1 MKISLIIPVYNVEKY
16 VEKCLRSCINQDLS
30 KDEYEIIVV
39 NDGSPDG
46 SLEIVQRIAAQEP
59 NIKVISQENQG
70 LSMARNNGLAQAQGD
85 YVWFIDSDDWI
96 EENCLKE
103 IADKCEAEQL
113 DLLQI
118 QYKLAYED
126 GRDPVTPN
134 QKTLPGVLSGVEV
147 TERGGVPDP
156 APFSVL
162 RSRYLK
168 DNNFSFY
175 PGIYH
180 EDSELKPRVM
190 YLASRIAFLD
200 KPVYYYLQRGGG
212 SIMSTFRPK
221 SGFDYITVAEH
232 IHDFR
237 DKFVDSPKARR
248 HFDVMISVYIN
259 NALHIISMQR
269 NDQEKEFNRRLYD
282 SRHLFDSLGNALL
295 KNKIENV
302 LFRLL
307 PKQYIF
313 VYRMM
318 KGRIVLK

>member
-16 VEKCLRSCINQDLS
+16 VEKCLRSCINQDLP

-70 LSMARNNGLAQAQGD
+70 LSMARNNGFAQAQGD

-126 GRDPVTPN
+126 GRDCVTPN

-180 EDSELKPRVM
+180 EDSELKHRLV
-190 YLASRIAFLD
+190 YLAEKIAFLG
-200 KPVYYYLQRGGG
+200 KPVYFYLQRASG
-212 SIMSTFRPK
+212 SITAVPNPK
-221 SGFDYITVAEH
+221 RAFDYIFVAERLY
-232 IHDFR
+232 DFKKHCVKEK
-237 DKFVDSPKARR
+237 DAIA
-248 HFDVMISVYIN
+248 HFDYYISMYIN
-259 NALHIISMQR
+259 NALSIISR
-269 NDQEKEFNRRLYD
+269 TSKEDCVEFNEYIYKKKY
-282 SRHLFDSLGNALL
+282 LFASLAVSLL
-295 KNKIENV
+295 KYRIEFFLFATFPKLYVGIYKI
-302 LFRLL
+302 L
-307 PKQYIF
+307 K
-313 VYRMM
+313 
-318 KGRIVLK
+318 RI

>member
-16 VEKCLRSCINQDLS
+16 VETCLRSCINQDLP

-46 SLEIVQRIAAQEP
+46 SLEIVQRIAAEEP

-70 LSMARNNGLAQAQGD
+70 LSMARNNGFAQAQGD

-180 EDSELKPRVM
+180 EDSEVKHRLV
-190 YLASRIAFLD
+190 YLAEKIAFLG
-200 KPVYYYLQRGGG
+200 KPVYFYLQRASG
-212 SIMSTFRPK
+212 SITAVPNPKRSFDGILVANHLWNFRNDYVKEPLAIK
-221 SGFDYITVAEH
+221 HFDYFIA
-232 IHDFR
+232 
-237 DKFVDSPKARR
+237 
-248 HFDVMISVYIN
+248 MYIN
-259 NALHIISMQR
+259 NALSVIIHTDKETQR
-269 NDQEKEFNRRLYD
+269 KFNDALYEHRD
-282 SRHLFDSLGNALL
+282 MFPAMNNSLVKYRIERILFG
-295 KNKIENV
+295 
-302 LFRLL
+302 LF
-307 PKQYIF
+307 PKHYVG
-313 VYRMM
+313 VYKLM
-318 KGRIVLK
+318 KLFG